1 MVRSEFPEREDDRFG
16 EQMSKPIPPTLQE
29 RQNEPYERSMRSSP
43 EQSQRNDWRQKSSEA
58 AQAQRLARALGWFSI
73 GLGMTEV
80 AAPGTIARI
89 TGMNGN
95 RGLIRALGMR
105 EIASGVGI
113 LSRRKPV
120 GWLWSRVFG
129 DVVDLAVLSK
139 AAASPHA
146 NRLRVAAA
154 AAAVGSVT
162 VLDFKSSQELTRVA
176 DSIEADDSIHVKK
189 SIMIKRPAE
198 EIYSFWRDFK
208 NLPRVMEHLESV
220 EVTGDKR
227 SRWVAKG
234 PAGKRVQWEA
244 ETTEDRVNELI
255 AWRSVEG
262 STVENSGSVRFDPAP
277 ADRGTLVR
285 VQLNYRPPAGVLG
298 ATIAKFL
305 GEEPELQLEEDLRRL
320 KQVMEAG
327 EIITTAGQPAGRAQ
341 STSWKYDHAARR
353 LAAAF

>member
-1 MVRSEFPEREDDRFG
+1 MGRSEFPEREDDRFG
-16 EQMSKPIPPTLQE
+16 QEISNPMQATLPE
-29 RQNEPYERSMRSSP
+29 RQNEPYERSMRRFWERS
-43 EQSQRNDWRQKSSEA
+43 ERNDWRQNNGEA

-73 GLGMTEV
+73 GLGITEL
-80 AAPGTIARI
+80 AAPRAIARI
-89 TGMNGN
+89 TGMNGK
-95 RGLIRALGMR
+95 RGLIRALGVR

-154 AAAVGSVT
+154 AAAVGGVM

-176 DSIEADDSIHVKK
+176 DSIEHDTIHVKK
-189 SIMIKRPAE
+189 SIMIRRPAG

-208 NLPRVMEHLESV
+208 NLPQVMQHLESV
-220 EVTGDKR
+220 DVTGGKR

-244 ETTEDRVNELI
+244 ETTEDRPNELI
-255 AWRSVEG
+255 AWRSIDG
-262 STVENSGSVRFDPAP
+262 STVENSGSVRFDAAP

-285 VQLNYRPPAGVLG
+285 VELTYRPPAGVVG
-298 ATIAKFL
+298 ATIAKLL
-305 GEEPELQLEEDLRRL
+305 GEEPKLQLEEDLRRL
-320 KQVMEAG
+320 KQVMETG
-327 EIITTAGQPAGRAQ
+327 EIITMEGQPAGRAQ
-341 STSWKYDHAARR
+341 STSWKYDRAARR
-353 LAAAF
+353 LASAF

>member
-1 MVRSEFPEREDDRFG
+1 MVRSEFPDREDDRRG
-16 EQMSKPIPPTLQE
+16 QQTNRLSTALHET
-29 RQNEPYERSMRSSP
+29 QNEPYERAMPSSR
-43 EQSQRNDWRQKSSEA
+43 ERSQRNDRHQNNGEA
-58 AQAQRLARALGWFSI
+58 AHALRFARALGWFSI
-73 GLGMTEV
+73 GLGTTEL

-95 RGLIRALGMR
+95 RGLIRALGLR

-146 NRLRVAAA
+146 NRYRVAAA
-154 AAAVGSVT
+154 AAAVGGVT
-162 VLDFKSSQELTRVA
+162 VLDFKSSQELTRLA
-176 DSIEADDSIHVKK
+176 DSIEDAAIHVRK
-189 SIMIKRPAE
+189 SIMIKRPAA
-198 EIYSFWRDFK
+198 EIYNFWRDFQ

-244 ETTEDRVNELI
+244 ETTENRADELI
-255 AWRSVEG
+255 AWRSIEG
-262 STVENSGSVRFDPAP
+262 STVENCGSVRFDRAP
-277 ADRGTLVR
+277 GDRGTFVR
-285 VQLNYRPPAGVLG
+285 IELTYRPPAGVLG

-305 GEEPELQLEEDLRRL
+305 GEEPELQLEEDLRRF
-320 KQVMEAG
+320 KQLMETG
-327 EIITTAGQPAGRAQ
+327 EIITTEGQPAGRAQ
-341 STSWKYDHAARR
+341 STSWKYDRAARR

>member
-1 MVRSEFPEREDDRFG
+1 V
-16 EQMSKPIPPTLQE
+16 
-29 RQNEPYERSMRSSP
+29 
-43 EQSQRNDWRQKSSEA
+43 
-58 AQAQRLARALGWFSI
+58 
-73 GLGMTEV
+73 
-80 AAPGTIARI
+80 
-89 TGMNGN
+89 
-95 RGLIRALGMR
+95 R

-154 AAAVGSVT
+154 AAAVGGVT
-162 VLDFKSSQELTRVA
+162 VLDFKSSRELTRVA
-176 DSIEADDSIHVKK
+176 DLIEHDTILVKK
-189 SIMIKRPAE
+189 SIMIRRPAG

-208 NLPRVMEHLESV
+208 NLPQVMQHLESV
-220 EVTGDKR
+220 DVTGNKH

-244 ETTEDRVNELI
+244 ETTEDRPNELI
-255 AWRSVEG
+255 AWRSIEG
-262 STVENSGSVRFDPAP
+262 STVENSGSVRFDAAP

-285 VQLNYRPPAGVLG
+285 VQLTYRPPAGGVG
-298 ATIAKFL
+298 ATIAKLF

-320 KQVMEAG
+320 KQVMETG
-327 EIITTAGQPAGRAQ
+327 EIITTEGQPAGRAQ
-341 STSWKYDHAARR
+341 STSWKYDRAARW